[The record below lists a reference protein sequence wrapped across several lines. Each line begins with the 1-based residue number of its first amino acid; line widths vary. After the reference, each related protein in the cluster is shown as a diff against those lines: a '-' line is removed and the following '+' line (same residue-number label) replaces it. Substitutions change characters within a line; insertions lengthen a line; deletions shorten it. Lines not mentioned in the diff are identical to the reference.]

1 MREVHSFAILQD
13 AANNHPRSY
22 GRLGRVDHLQFEQAV
37 IQQNALPHFACHVRL
52 GCPAASFDA
61 GRHFLILNRHPS
73 RLADNIIGGEFQLF
87 TGNQRDTPRLHFAHT
102 QFRPL
107 QIDENRYRPVPHL
120 RNLADRV
127 DVAGVKLMI
136 AMAHIDACHIHASVD
151 HLGENLG
158 ISAGRPYCTDN
169 FDPQHSRTPVAFGQV
184 LMARIPRKLFP
195 GPVPLRRS
203 GMK

>member
-1 MREVHSFAILQD
+1 MRSCRMPPTITCVRTVVSVA
-13 AANNHPRSY
+13 SS
-22 GRLGRVDHLQFEQAV
+22 HLQFEQAV

-73 RLADNIIGGEFQLF
+73 RLADNIIGGEYQLF
-87 TGNQRDTPRLHFAHT
+87 TGNQRDTPRLHFAHA

-127 DVAGVKLMI
+127 DIAGVKLMI

-158 ISAGRPYCTDN
+158 DQCWPALLYRQ
-169 FDPQHSRTPVAFGQV
+169 F
-184 LMARIPRKLFP
+184 
-195 GPVPLRRS
+195 
-203 GMK
+203 